1 MDISATVLDRAK
13 VAPYNGLQGKS
24 MLPVAAEPTSAGP
37 RDAVLIEEDNQ
48 RILPV
53 LGKDPKARTL
63 ITKNWRLSVYYG
75 QNWGEL
81 YDLENDP
88 GELNNLWDDTEC
100 QNTKMAMME
109 RLVHEQIALNDNSPQ
124 PLGRA

>member
-1 MDISATVLDRAK
+1 
-13 VAPYNGLQGKS
+13 
-24 MLPVAAEPTSAGP
+24 MLSVAADPSSAGP

-63 ITKNWRLSVYYG
+63 ITKDWRISVYYG
-75 QNWGEL
+75 HDWGEL
-81 YDLENDP
+81 YDLEKDP
-88 GELNNLWDDTEC
+88 GELKNLWDSEEHRDA
-100 QNTKMAMME
+100 KMTMME
-109 RLVHEQIALNDNSPQ
+109 RLVQEQIALNDTSPQ